1 MTARCTV
8 LPMLVAVAIALPPVF
23 AGAAAQAPAPHAIPF
38 DTVRAREVDSVF
50 ARYES
55 GGSPGCAVAIID
67 SGRVRYAHGYG
78 LADVA
83 SGTRITPAS
92 VFGLASITKQF
103 TAMSVLL
110 LARDHRLSL
119 DDDVRKWVPEVPQYD
134 VPLGRI
140 TIRELLHHTSGIPN
154 YLALLDSG
162 WAITDPMT
170 EHRVLEFLHG
180 KPLDFPPGTQYRYS
194 NSGYMLLEMIV
205 QRASGKS
212 LRDFARERIFLPL
225 GMQSTGYHDPNR
237 EPAHLASAYISRSTR
252 VSGDQ
257 RFIENGPEWQLS
269 NSRTEVLG
277 DAGLFSTVLD
287 LARWDA
293 NFYSGAVGGP
303 EIVRMMEESA
313 VLSSGE
319 PTGYGAGL
327 MLGAYRGLRTIG
339 HLGGWG
345 GYKTWLVRYP
355 DQHFTLALLCN
366 RRDYSD
372 VSKADANDP
381 SHRIAEIYLGDR
393 MAPAIVPM
401 IADAVERGGADSA
414 VRLYHSLQARYPVI
428 AFEEAALNALGYR
441 LMTAGKADAAI
452 AVFRLIVETFP
463 KSANAYDSLGEA
475 YMNHGD
481 KALAIANYERSLAL
495 NPANGNAVRMLAKLR
510 SP

>member
-1 MTARCTV
+1 MTPRFSLVPTLIRLGIATLTLCTTV
-8 LPMLVAVAIALPPVF
+8 T
-23 AGAAAQAPAPHAIPF
+23 AQQAAPAAIRF
-38 DTVRAREVDSVF
+38 DTTRAREVDSIF
-50 ARYES
+50 ARYGS

-67 SGRVRYAHGYG
+67 SGRVRYAQGYG

-110 LARDHRLSL
+110 LAQDHRLSL
-119 DDDVRKWVPEVPQYD
+119 DDDVRKWVPEVPNYD
-134 VPLGRI
+134 VPMGKI
-140 TIRELLHHTSGIPN
+140 TIRDLLHHTSGIPN

-180 KPLDFPPGTQYRYS
+180 KRLDFAPGTQYRYS
-194 NSGYMLLEMIV
+194 NSGYVLLEMIV
-205 QRASGKS
+205 QRVSGKS
-212 LRDFARERIFLPL
+212 LRDFARERIFQPL
-225 GMQSTGYHDPNR
+225 GMRSTGYHDPHR
-237 EPAHLASAYISRSTR
+237 TPAHLASAYISRSTR

-257 RFIENGPEWQLS
+257 RLIENGPEWQLS

-277 DAGLFSTVLD
+277 DAALFSTVLD

-303 EIVRMMEESA
+303 EILRMMEESA
-313 VLSSGE
+313 VLPSGE

-355 DQHFTLALLCN
+355 DQHFTLAVLCN

-401 IADAVERGGADSA
+401 IADAIERGGADSA
-414 VRLYHSLQARYPVI
+414 VRLYHSLRTRYPRI

-441 LMTAGKADAAI
+441 LMTAGKIDAAI

-481 KALAIANYERSLAL
+481 KALAITNYERSLAL

-510 SP
+510 GP

>member
-1 MTARCTV
+1 MTRYSASLSPLIHLGIAAPMVCTAATAQR
-8 LPMLVAVAIALPPVF
+8 PASAIVRF
-23 AGAAAQAPAPHAIPF
+23 DAP
-38 DTVRAREVDSVF
+38 RARQVDSIF
-50 ARYES
+50 ARYDS

-67 SGRVRYAHGYG
+67 SGRIRYAQGYG

-134 VPLGRI
+134 VPLGKI
-140 TIRELLHHTSGIPN
+140 TIREVLHHTSGIPN

-170 EHRVLEFLHG
+170 EHRVLEFLQG
-180 KPLDFPPGTQYRYS
+180 KPLDFAPGTQYRYS

-212 LRDFARERIFLPL
+212 LRVYARERIFLPL
-225 GMQSTGYHDPNR
+225 GMLATGYHDANR
-237 EPAHLASAYISRSTR
+237 TPAHLASAYISRSTR

-257 RFIENGPEWQLS
+257 RLVENGPTWQAA
-269 NSRTEVLG
+269 NSQTDVLG
-277 DAGLFSTVLD
+277 DAGLFSSVAD

-303 EIVRMMEESA
+303 EIRRQMEESG
-313 VLSSGE
+313 VLASGE

-339 HLGGWG
+339 HIGGWS
-345 GYKTWLVRYP
+345 GYQTWLVRYP
-355 DQHFTLALLCN
+355 DQHFTIALLCN
-366 RRDYSD
+366 RRGFS
-372 VSKADANDP
+372 DANNP

-401 IADAVERGGADSA
+401 IADAIERGGADLA
-414 VRLYHSLQARYPVI
+414 VRQYHSLRARYPAI
-428 AFEEAALNALGYR
+428 AFEEVPLNALGYQ
-441 LMTAGKADAAI
+441 LMAAGKTDAAI

-481 KALAIANYERSLAL
+481 KVLAIANYERSLAL
-495 NPANGNAVRMLAKLR
+495 NPGNDNAVKMLAKLR